1 MTRRRG
7 RSYDS
12 DTGDV
17 PARGHV
23 GRVTGTVGPGLTG
36 EVMLPIRG
44 GSEAYTAYPYI
55 ETETLPIGTPVV
67 VMEYAQPRIVYV
79 AAAR

>member
-7 RSYDS
+7 RYDS
-12 DTGDV
+12 DSGDV
-17 PARGHV
+17 PTPGQV

-44 GSEAYTAYPYI
+44 GSEAYTAYPYLES
-55 ETETLPIGTPVV
+55 ETFPIGTPVV
-67 VMEYAQPRIVYV
+67 VMEYAQPRVVYV